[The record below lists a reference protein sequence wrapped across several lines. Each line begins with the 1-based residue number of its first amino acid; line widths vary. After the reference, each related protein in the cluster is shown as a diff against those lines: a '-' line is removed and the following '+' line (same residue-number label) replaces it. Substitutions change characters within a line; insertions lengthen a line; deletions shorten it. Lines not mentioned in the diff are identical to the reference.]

1 MLAET
6 AEEIRLGQLLV
17 RFLVEGEASGGSVAM
32 FECEVA
38 ANAKMPAAHSHDAY
52 EETIYGLAGT
62 TTFTVEGQ
70 QRAVA
75 PGDALCIRRGEV
87 HRFDNFGPADA
98 KFLAV
103 VTPGILGPAY
113 FREIAAVMK
122 ASAGG
127 PPDLAAIGE
136 VMRRHGLTPAA

>member
-1 MLAET
+1 MLT
-6 AEEIRLGQLLV
+6 ATCEEIRLGQMLI
-17 RFLVEGEASGGSVAM
+17 RFLLEGEASGGSVAM

-38 ANAKMPAAHSHDAY
+38 AQAKMPAAHSHDGY
-52 EETIYGLAGT
+52 EETIYGLEGT
-62 TTFTVEGQ
+62 TTFNIEGES
-70 QRAVA
+70 RAV
-75 PGDALCIRRGEV
+75 GSGEALCIRRGQV
-87 HRFDNFGPADA
+87 HRFDNFGTVDA

-113 FREIAAVMK
+113 FREIAGVMK

-127 PPDLAAIGE
+127 PPDLVAIGG